1 MAVGYEGELQLSQ
14 FEIMGTEY
22 RFQNYHGYIRIQ
34 FQFNECASMLLLLF
48 AMLFC
53 HGGILT
59 LWFCAE
65 EGDCINFQN
74 QSRGRPMTICVGQR
88 GVKDELKPDF

>member
-59 LWFCAE
+59 LWFCAAE
-65 EGDCINFQN
+65 EGCINFQN
-74 QSRGRPMTICVGQR
+74 QSRGRPSVWGKGRERRIKAR
-88 GVKDELKPDF
+88 LLDS